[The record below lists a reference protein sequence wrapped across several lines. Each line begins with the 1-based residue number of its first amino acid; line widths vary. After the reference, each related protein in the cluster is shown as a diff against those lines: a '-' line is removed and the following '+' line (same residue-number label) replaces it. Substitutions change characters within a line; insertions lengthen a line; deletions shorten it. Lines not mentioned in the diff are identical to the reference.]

1 MYQQLWL
8 INCDYCTIVME
19 DVKLR
24 KWNQGYIGIH
34 CIIFAI
40 IL

>member
-1 MYQQLWL
+1 MCQHLWL
-8 INCDYCTIVME
+8 INCDYWTIVME

-24 KWNQGYIGIH
+24 KWNEEYIGIH
-34 CIIFAI
+34 CIIFSI